1 MDQVK
6 PDSAETQR
14 LLEQAASGDQ
24 TAFNRLLDRHRPS
37 LLEFIEMRLD
47 RSLRARVDP
56 SDVIQDAQTE
66 AAQRFADYLRRR
78 PMPFHLW
85 MRKTTYERL
94 LMLHRRHSKAARRDV
109 KREVPLPERSSL
121 SFARQLFASG
131 STPSRQIAAREMASQ
146 VRQAIARL
154 PEADRE
160 ILLMRTFEGA
170 SYEEIA
176 CLMDIQS
183 DAARKRHGRA
193 LLRLNKILI
202 ESGLTESEI

>member
-6 PDSAETQR
+6 PDSVETQR

-24 TAFNRLLDRHRPS
+24 TAFGQLLERHRPS
-37 LLEFIEMRLD
+37 LLKFVELRLN

-56 SDVIQDAQTE
+56 SDVIQEAQTE
-66 AAQRFADYLRRR
+66 AAQRFADYLRRQ

-94 LMLHRRHSKAARRDV
+94 LILHRRHLMAARRDV
-109 KREVPLPERSSL
+109 NREVRLPERSSL
-121 SFARQLFASG
+121 ALARQLFASG

-154 PEADRE
+154 PDTDRE

-176 CLMDIQS
+176 YLLDIQS
-183 DAARKRHGRA
+183 DAAKKRHGRA
-193 LLRLNKILI
+193 LLRLHKILI
-202 ESGLTESEI
+202 ERGLTESEL